1 MCLRPRGQLLIPLS
15 QGGSLVLMD
24 RDTRMTFT
32 YVMNKLGPGLLGNPR
47 TFGYVQAAYDALKTM
62 KGGSK
67 M

>member
-1 MCLRPRGQLLIPLS
+1 
-15 QGGSLVLMD
+15 MD